1 MTSGQSSQRVGIDAV
16 LELARDLPQTG
27 TLDQAVQVG
36 LDAAVRSLEWDGAL
50 LAELVP
56 PLGAL
61 VVLGSVGEVSQ
72 RHQPGNVLSDLSPEG
87 RVSKTDEIFIGV
99 FPATPGV
106 PGRAGVVVPLHFGP
120 TKLGVLSVSRSAAD
134 WVEPEDDALLRLGV
148 VAELVSAAIA
158 GHRSRADLVVRLEQM
173 DALGRVAHALT
184 GIEDAERTMRRVAE
198 EGMQVF
204 DAERAGT
211 FLFDRFRKRTEC
223 VVSLGLSEAYVD
235 AIEKY
240 SVELRTTQALLDREP
255 VFLGPEAQR
264 RPGPI
269 ADAVK
274 REGWRSA
281 ALLPLVFGGETIGA
295 LAFYHDR
302 PKHYT
307 SEERRLAV
315 AFADQAALA
324 IGKSR
329 LLDQV
334 SRVKR
339 EWQMAFDAA
348 GSGLAV
354 VGQDGLIVRANR
366 FVAKLA
372 DVKLTELPDLDLRTL
387 FRHWPAAGD
396 DPLAR
401 ASETG
406 HPVSAMLDGKDGRLL
421 VVTATPLAEGGL
433 VVAIDDLTQI
443 VRLETRFRRV
453 VETAQDAIVLTEDD
467 DESIAFANPAA
478 AELVGLSTSELVG
491 RSLKQY
497 LVPVDRPPGHRA
509 PRFETDLQR
518 PDGGV
523 RRVAVSLATLS
534 DDSGSGQV
542 AVLRD
547 ISQAHEALLKLRR
560 SEVRYRTLFSSA
572 PLAILTLDRTG
583 RFLSYNDAALA
594 LLGRERLGPEQ
605 RLFDFVPQRELES
618 LQDNIQ
624 RSFAGELDD
633 FAVRVVRSD
642 GSVRETTVVVAQLP
656 EVHEQPALL
665 AIVRDVTEELRLRER
680 VFQAEKMASL
690 GHVVSGV
697 AHELNNPV
705 AGINAL
711 AQTLILEEPLDDGT
725 RRVLESI
732 RREGERAAGLVSDLL
747 TSARQRPLERH
758 SVQLNEVVE
767 RAMEVASEIAG
778 EDNQSWRFE
787 RAGDLPRVSA
797 DPDQIQ
803 QVLANLL
810 ANARQAMGD
819 GAGAQGMVRTYLTED
834 GVACEVIDSGP
845 GIPDE
850 SLGRV
855 FEPFYTTKVVG
866 AGTGLGLAISRG
878 IIEAHGGS
886 IGADNR
892 PEGGARFWF
901 ELPR

>member
-1 MTSGQSSQRVGIDAV
+1 MTSSQSHPVGIDAV
-16 LELARDLPQTG
+16 LELARELPKAG
-27 TLDQAVQVG
+27 TRDQAVQVG
-36 LDAAVRSLEWDGAL
+36 LEGAMRCLGWDGAL
-50 LAELVP
+50 VAELAP
-56 PLGAL
+56 QLGAL
-61 VVLGSVGEVSQ
+61 VVLGSEGEESQ
-72 RHQPGNVLSDLSPEG
+72 RHQPGTLLSQSTPEG
-87 RVSKTDEIFIGV
+87 QASQNDEPFVGL
-99 FPATPGV
+99 FPVV
-106 PGRAGVVVPLHFGP
+106 PGSSGRGGVVVPLHFGP
-120 TKLGVLSVSRSAAD
+120 TKLGTLTVSRPAAQ
-134 WVEPEDDALLRLGV
+134 WQEPLEEQLLRLGV

-204 DAERAGT
+204 DAERAGA
-211 FLFDRFRKRTEC
+211 FLFDRQRKRTDC
-223 VVSLGLSEAYVD
+223 VVSIGLSEGYVA
-235 AIEKY
+235 AIEKH
-240 SVELRTTQALLDREP
+240 SVELNTTQALLDREP

-354 VGQDGLIVRANR
+354 VGYDGRIVRANR

-372 DVKLTELPDLDLRTL
+372 DVKVTELPQLDLRSL
-387 FRHWPAAGD
+387 FSDWPTSDD
-396 DPLAR
+396 DPLERAR
-401 ASETG
+401 QTG

-453 VETAQDAIVLTEDD
+453 VETAQDAIVLTEDEGD
-467 DESIAFANPAA
+467 DIVFANPAA
-478 AELVGLSTSELVG
+478 AELVGLSTSDLVG
-491 RSLKQY
+491 RSLSEFV
-497 LVPVDRPPGHRA
+497 VPVEQGNA
-509 PRFETDLQR
+509 LRFETDLRR

-523 RRVAVSLATLS
+523 RRVAVSCATLS
-534 DDSGSGQV
+534 DKTGSGQV
-542 AVLRD
+542 AVMRD
-547 ISQAHEALLKLRR
+547 ISQAHEALLRLRS
-560 SEVRYRTLFSSA
+560 SEARYRTLFSSA
-572 PLAILTLDRTG
+572 PLAILTLDRG
-583 RFLSYNDAALA
+583 GGFLSHNEAALA
-594 LLGRERLGPEQ
+594 LLGRERLGPKA
-605 RLFDFVPQRELES
+605 RLFDFVPEDQQEALR
-618 LQDNIQ
+618 DNLSQ
-624 RSFAGELDD
+624 SFGGQLAD
-633 FAVRVVRSD
+633 FAVRVSRPD
-642 GSVRETTVVVAQLP
+642 GSIREAIVVVAQLP
-656 EVHEQPALL
+656 EVHDEPALL
-665 AIVRDVTEELRLRER
+665 AIVRDVTDELLLRER

-711 AQTLILEEPLDDGT
+711 AQTLILEEPLDEGT

-747 TSARQRPLERH
+747 TSARQRPLERG
-758 SVQLNEVVE
+758 SVDLNDVVS
-767 RAMEVASEIAG
+767 RALEVAAEIAG
-778 EDNQSWRFE
+778 DDGQLWRFE
-787 RAGDLPRVSA
+787 AATGLPSVSA

-810 ANARQAMGD
+810 ANARQAMGSNEEAR
-819 GAGAQGMVRTYLTED
+819 GIVRTYLTED
-834 GVACEVIDSGP
+834 GVACEVVDSGP
-845 GIPDE
+845 GIPRE

-886 IGADNR
+886 IGAENHQS
-892 PEGGARFWF
+892 GGARFWF